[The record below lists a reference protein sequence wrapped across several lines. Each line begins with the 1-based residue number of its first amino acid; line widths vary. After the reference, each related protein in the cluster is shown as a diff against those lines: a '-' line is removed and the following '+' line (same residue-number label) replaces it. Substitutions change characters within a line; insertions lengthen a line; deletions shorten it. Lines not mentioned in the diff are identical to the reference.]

1 MVTRTFVPNDAQK
14 HSGIVLREASQLGY
28 TISFPSVDRIQPLN
42 SMHDIVAEDA
52 SKRTWELSR
61 SFLVLQQIPG
71 N

>member
-52 SKRTWELSR
+52 SKRT
-61 SFLVLQQIPG
+61 
-71 N
+71 